1 VAVDHR
7 QAGTHV
13 AGEVEGG
20 GACTEREGGKG
31 VSEIVDRRTAR
42 GDRAQPP
49 HPRPSS
55 VDRDGDSR
63 TDHPPGRDRRPL
75 DPAARRLARTQKAG
89 SPTALTAA
97 SSTRATR
104 GDCGRAL
111 AHTTTKPNGA
121 LWRVSEELTAV
132 AYPSEKR
139 ATSDARSRR
148 ASPPGLRRGPWLR
161 LLPRAHNVRARLL
174 PPLKHI
180 STPPAA
186 TGTSAALSLGNA
198 RRRVVHD
205 RRLEVSYDRVSWAEV
220 TGPMTASALPRG
232 RAKSA
237 TSDAVSETAAATRK
251 AS

>member
-1 VAVDHR
+1 MGLADR
-7 QAGTHV
+7 SPARPRS
-13 AGEVEGG
+13 APSGE
-20 GACTEREGGKG
+20 CHK
-31 VSEIVDRRTAR
+31 SSRRSPTPLKSAPL
-42 GDRAQPP
+42 Q
-49 HPRPSS
+49 
-55 VDRDGDSR
+55 
-63 TDHPPGRDRRPL
+63 TLGRD
-75 DPAARRLARTQKAG
+75 AHRLLG
-89 SPTALTAA
+89 FD
-97 SSTRATR
+97 
-104 GDCGRAL
+104 G
-111 AHTTTKPNGA
+111 
-121 LWRVSEELTAV
+121 
-132 AYPSEKR
+132 
-139 ATSDARSRR
+139 
-148 ASPPGLRRGPWLR
+148 GPWLR

-220 TGPMTASALPRG
+220 TGPMTASAFPRG